1 MKKVTQNGRV
11 KVLFSPGF
19 GAGFLTWGAPVEA
32 IFDPELI
39 ALVES
44 QTLQEAVD
52 YVSATYPG
60 IYTGGVADLRVI
72 EIAEGARFIIDEYDG
87 AESVSILDE
96 IDWITA

>member
-1 MKKVTQNGRV
+1 MKKVIQNGFV

-19 GAGFLTWGAPVEA
+19 GAGFLTWGAPLEA

-39 ALVES
+39 ELVEGENF
-44 QTLQEAVD
+44 QEAVD
-52 YVSATYPG
+52 YVTKTYPD

-72 EIAEGARFIIDEYDG
+72 EIPEGARFIIDEYDG
-87 AESVSILDE
+87 SESVSILDE